1 MTSYTRRVHCPHCS
15 QPISSDTRFCGGCGL
30 AISGTSPLT
39 EHGNPVPVDV
49 MIGREVAGRYRILA
63 KIGEGG
69 MGAVFRAEQISL
81 KRTVALK
88 LLKPDLVAT
97 PVLLRR
103 FNAEAEAV
111 AKLNHPNTVGI
122 YDFGQDTDGALF
134 IAMEYIEGRSL
145 RSALTKEGPMH
156 PARAVYIATQ
166 VASSLADAHHSG
178 VVHRDLKPDNVM
190 LQDKGKFRDVVR
202 VLDFGIA
209 KLRDDNRATAMTAAG
224 DVLGTPQY
232 MAPEQI
238 RGETID
244 GRTDVYAL
252 SAMLYEMI
260 TGRMVFEATTV
271 LAILSKHL
279 TDIPQAPSQRRP
291 DLGLPPAIDELLLAG
306 LVKQPAQR
314 IASMEA
320 MMERL
325 AAVAGHL
332 AGNSSVAP
340 SSQMPSPVHTVGASV
355 TPVPTAPT
363 SSPYAPGTVRNT
375 PYQPQA
381 GGGSPEQIART
392 QVVSRQA
399 EHPIRPRGSSAKA
412 AIIGGV
418 IASVLAASGGGAYWF
433 FNKKPTNA
441 QNAIGAGSN
450 DSVGS
455 KPDPWDKATKPA
467 DVEAPPTVDPWAPQD
482 QTLPVAPLDTDDDS
496 STDSPDMLDG
506 VDGKLYSS
514 SEFNFMVPNGF
525 AGPTTQNIGPGVAH
539 AWVSSTRM
547 TGVLVIVTPGNDL
560 ASVTDYEAELRKVAK
575 ANNFEYINHEMK
587 KIAGQD
593 RVLAA
598 FRIPKKN
605 SGIGVDARADAVF
618 YVTPTHTLSVFV
630 MYPENKMSQ
639 TENFRNQVFNGRI
652 SW

>member
-209 KLRDDNRATAMTAAG
+209 KLCVRYAAVHGTRAN
-224 DVLGTPQY
+224 P
-232 MAPEQI
+232 
-238 RGETID
+238 R
-244 GRTDVYAL
+244 RN
-252 SAMLYEMI
+252 
-260 TGRMVFEATTV
+260 
-271 LAILSKHL
+271 H
-279 TDIPQAPSQRRP
+279 RRP
-291 DLGLPPAIDELLLAG
+291 H
-306 LVKQPAQR
+306 R
-314 IASMEA
+314 
-320 MMERL
+320 RL
-325 AAVAGHL
+325 RTIGHAV
-332 AGNSSVAP
+332 
-340 SSQMPSPVHTVGASV
+340 
-355 TPVPTAPT
+355 
-363 SSPYAPGTVRNT
+363 
-375 PYQPQA
+375 
-381 GGGSPEQIART
+381 
-392 QVVSRQA
+392 
-399 EHPIRPRGSSAKA
+399 
-412 AIIGGV
+412 
-418 IASVLAASGGGAYWF
+418 
-433 FNKKPTNA
+433 
-441 QNAIGAGSN
+441 
-450 DSVGS
+450 
-455 KPDPWDKATKPA
+455 
-467 DVEAPPTVDPWAPQD
+467 
-482 QTLPVAPLDTDDDS
+482 
-496 STDSPDMLDG
+496 
-506 VDGKLYSS
+506 
-514 SEFNFMVPNGF
+514 
-525 AGPTTQNIGPGVAH
+525 
-539 AWVSSTRM
+539 
-547 TGVLVIVTPGNDL
+547 
-560 ASVTDYEAELRKVAK
+560 
-575 ANNFEYINHEMK
+575 
-587 KIAGQD
+587 
-593 RVLAA
+593 
-598 FRIPKKN
+598 
-605 SGIGVDARADAVF
+605 
-618 YVTPTHTLSVFV
+618 
-630 MYPENKMSQ
+630 
-639 TENFRNQVFNGRI
+639 
-652 SW
+652 